1 MLLAV
6 SDLYF
11 SEMRCPNVKST
22 MLCKWYATSTVFML
36 RLRAVVA
43 CKFPLHLGL
52 RLLDHCW
59 SSGQEDAGAVLSP
72 MTEEAADL

>member
-11 SEMRCPNVKST
+11 SEMRCPN
-22 MLCKWYATSTVFML
+22 TVFML

-52 RLLDHCW
+52 RLLGHCW
-59 SSGQEDAGAVLSP
+59 SSGQEDTGAVLSP